1 MLVRGSPQRR
11 LPGLVRSDARAG
23 GHMDDAGTTDG
34 CHGAPM
40 TASFVLHLQSGAL
53 SEGDVC
59 GVVEVVATG
68 ERYTVTTLDEL
79 GALLVKESLPRAR
92 TDEGGQG

>member
-1 MLVRGSPQRR
+1 
-11 LPGLVRSDARAG
+11 
-23 GHMDDAGTTDG
+23 
-34 CHGAPM
+34 M

-53 SEGDVC
+53 AGGDIC

-68 ERYTVTTLDEL
+68 ERHTVTTLDEL

-92 TDEGGQG
+92 TDATEPG

>member
-1 MLVRGSPQRR
+1 
-11 LPGLVRSDARAG
+11 
-23 GHMDDAGTTDG
+23 
-34 CHGAPM
+34 M

-53 SEGDVC
+53 ADGDVC

-68 ERYTVTTLDEL
+68 KRYTVATLDEL
-79 GALLVKESLPRAR
+79 GALLVKESLPRPR